1 MFHFYGNQRLYL
13 LYKWLYEFRIFLN
26 LAKLFRKK
34 QEDEEEVGEGVFV
47 KCQYFPIEN

>member
-1 MFHFYGNQRLYL
+1 MATKDFIYFINGCMNF
-13 LYKWLYEFRIFLN
+13 EFFLN

-34 QEDEEEVGEGVFV
+34 QEEVGEGVFV